1 MFYNLMTH
9 IIICGKMYLVVPEF
23 LFNDFSFIKKVG

>member
-1 MFYNLMTH
+1 MTH
-9 IIICGKMYLVVPEF
+9 IIICGKIYLVFPEF

>member
-1 MFYNLMTH
+1 MTH
-9 IIICGKMYLVVPEF
+9 IIICDKMYLVVPEF